1 MEVDNALQVFRER
14 IDFEIENSVP
24 IMKKYSEKI
33 LALINA
39 HKALLVAD
47 SDKDTAKRI
56 LLLIRD
62 EETRSE
68 AIKQQSMAFKAA
80 ADAVDSSGDPPIN
93 ILYIILILS
102 IYHPHPTY
110 GPHPYLTLT
119 QPQHPNLTLHI

>member
-80 ADAVDSSGDPPIN
+80 ADAVDSSGDPLPLV
-93 ILYIILILS
+93 LYIN
-102 IYHPHPTY
+102 
-110 GPHPYLTLT
+110 
-119 QPQHPNLTLHI
+119 PNPNHLAQT